1 MSFLHSCA
9 THPNTRATVA
19 NYPSVSDLDQ
29 VVVVV
34 GGSLG
39 GLAVT
44 HRLLKHARRRHPKIK
59 VVLVTRN
66 SHFYWNIASVRA
78 IIPGALRRGTDDVL
92 RAIEPELVH
101 RYPSDNVQYVA
112 GRAIRLDPA
121 AKTVSVDTPTYG
133 IRLVHYTHLVLATGA
148 DAAVAGMPWKASSTY
163 EALLGDIRETADL
176 VQRAGHVTVAG
187 GGPTGV
193 ELAAEIKAAYPAKT
207 VLLLHLGAQLLGGD
221 STAPLVERELRAMG
235 VELHK
240 GAKATSVDRESRPDG
255 TIVVTLSDGGSFETD
270 AYLSTSGQ
278 VPNTR
283 WMPKNLLTDKGYVDV
298 DDCMRVKGVDNI
310 WAVGDVVSKPKAGLL
325 NTEAHVRSPSH
336 TPHPSNSPPAAC
348 VAKNI
353 ELSFSNK
360 DQEPVKLPTTDVF
373 LCTLGPDRGV
383 GRYGSIPLPSFVVW
397 ALKSR
402 SLATERTSKY
412 VKGSMW

>member
-336 TPHPSNSPPAAC
+336 TPHPSNSPP
-348 VAKNI
+348 
-353 ELSFSNK
+353 
-360 DQEPVKLPTTDVF
+360 VF
-373 LCTLGPDRGV
+373 PKTGIHISVR
-383 GRYGSIPLPSFVVW
+383 
-397 ALKSR
+397 
-402 SLATERTSKY
+402 
-412 VKGSMW
+412 